1 MNQSTPQHSP
11 STSKRSRR
19 CSGNSR
25 LAISR
30 LAISRRAIALP
41 LLIAGIVAVPASAMA
56 ATPHHQP
63 VKRTTFKYTVPVN
76 RMALAKGSSVVASGT
91 VTWPQSNVKEWWS
104 AATIKHVVRA
114 GVNNGRQSPYA
125 TDGFRCAPTINGEKT
140 NFVCKLQGADVPTTV
155 TLRYS
160 LIYRG
165 DTASG

>member
-1 MNQSTPQHSP
+1 MNQSTPQNNL

-19 CSGNSR
+19 G
-25 LAISR
+25 LGISR
-30 LAISRRAIALP
+30 TAIALP
-41 LLIAGIVAVPASAMA
+41 LMIAGIAAVPATAMA

-63 VKRTTFKYTVPVN
+63 VKRTTFKYNVPVN
-76 RMALAKGSSVVASGT
+76 RMALAQGSSVTANGT
-91 VTWPQSNVKEWWS
+91 VTWPQSNVSDWWS
-104 AATIKHVVRA
+104 ASTIKRVVQT

-125 TDGFRCAPTINGEKT
+125 KDGFRCVPTINGEKT

>member
-1 MNQSTPQHSP
+1 MNQSTPQSNP

-19 CSGNSR
+19 HPGASR
-25 LAISR
+25 FGISR
-30 LAISRRAIALP
+30 SAVVLP
-41 LLIAGIVAVPASAMA
+41 LMIAGIAAVPATAMA
-56 ATPHHQP
+56 ATPHKQ
-63 VKRTTFKYTVPVN
+63 VKQTKFTYKVPVN
-76 RMALAKGSSVVASGT
+76 RMALAKGSTVTANGT
-91 VTWPQSNVKEWWS
+91 VAWPQSNVSNWWN
-104 AATIKHVVRA
+104 AGTVRRVVQA

-125 TDGFRCAPTINGEKT
+125 KDGYRCTPTINGERT